1 MSASVVTLERRA
13 TDMRGAASTA
23 RLASYVTRLTLARG
37 VGSAT
42 NAARGAGRAVAGP
55 SAMGAPYKVYVPPHR
70 RGVTGGRSSPFPRA
84 SSASSSAAFKMD
96 GDDGKILHLVRHGRT
111 EMNEYLA
118 SNRWDASDFVDP
130 LLYDTRLTKK
140 GAAQAASLA
149 PVTRFLDPKPEVLIA
164 SPLHR
169 AMTTADLA
177 FAGCEGIRKETCAL
191 MRERVFHASDVGRHP
206 DAIEA
211 DFPDWCVKALR
222 EEHADANGVWWY
234 AGEVGGDRMGTASS
248 AGGVV
253 AQEPVDLF
261 ERRMGELVRW
271 IESRPERSIA
281 MVAHWGVWYSLTG
294 REFENCELV
303 TCELGDLRVGAGKF
317 VWG

>member
-1 MSASVVTLERRA
+1 
-13 TDMRGAASTA
+13 
-23 RLASYVTRLTLARG
+23 
-37 VGSAT
+37 
-42 NAARGAGRAVAGP
+42 
-55 SAMGAPYKVYVPPHR
+55 
-70 RGVTGGRSSPFPRA
+70 
-84 SSASSSAAFKMD
+84 MD
-96 GDDGKILHLVRHGRT
+96 GDDRKILHLVRHGRT

-234 AGEVGGDRMGTASS
+234 AGDGADDLGTAVS
-248 AGGVV
+248 ASGV
-253 AQEPVDLF
+253 AQEPVEEF